1 MERKIILSNG
11 IVFLKGLLDT
21 SPVQVMVRFV
31 LIDPSLSEFPLFKF
45 SYLIECVFF
54 ALCFYYQYV
63 SLQGIVI
70 LHNLPKSL
78 NFLKASFLDI
88 KTPLSSLMH
97 YSFFVLGSGIMSVT

>member
-1 MERKIILSNG
+1 MERKIIFSKG
-11 IVFLKGLLDT
+11 IIYPKGLIDM
-21 SPVQVMVRFV
+21 SPLQVMVRFV
-31 LIDPSLSEFPLFKF
+31 LIDPFLSEFPLFKF
-45 SYLIECVFF
+45 SYLIEYVFF

-63 SLQGIVI
+63 SPQGIVI
-70 LHNLPKSL
+70 LHSLPKSL